1 MSDPTMASALL
12 LVCALLA
19 YAAPALGDVQSHIN
33 IGFRPADTTVA
44 QNGLVAARYAV
55 GAPNPVVRQCVA

>member
-1 MSDPTMASALL
+1 MASALL
-12 LVCALLA
+12 LVCVLCAVF
-19 YAAPALGDVQSHIN
+19 AAPALGDVQSHIN

-55 GAPNPVVRQCVA
+55 GAPNPVVRQCTA

>member
-1 MSDPTMASALL
+1 MASALL
-12 LVCALLA
+12 LVCVLLA
-19 YAAPALGDVQSHIN
+19 VFAAPALGDVQSHIN

-55 GAPNPVVRQCVA
+55 GAPNPVVRQCMA